1 MLRIK
6 TCASTSNLSV
16 GFDCLGLALNI
27 YNYFDVELSDNDI
40 LLNIDER
47 FNNPDNLFL
56 KAYHKGCEFKG
67 INDHVKAGFESNV
80 PVSRGLGS
88 SSTLIVGGLKAA
100 SVLHD
105 NILSDDEI
113 FELAASM
120 EGHPDNAAPCV
131 YGGFNGSF
139 INEEGKFIRVPLE
152 FSDRLILNVFIP
164 DFEVSTEK
172 ARAILP
178 DSYPRKTAVNNSAK
192 AVLLTKAFSEG
203 DMKLIRECARDEIH
217 EPYRKKLIDE
227 FYKLEEIYTSY
238 TDGVLLISGSGS
250 TCFGISDRTLLEE
263 AELKIRELKH
273 NWEIKEVKVAYEG
286 VEVL

>member
-1 MLRIK
+1 MPRIK

-16 GFDCLGLALNI
+16 GFDCLGLAFNI
-27 YNYFDVELSDNDI
+27 YNYFDVELSDKDI
-40 LLNIDER
+40 LLYIDER

-67 INDHVKAGFESNV
+67 IDDHVKASFETNV

-105 NILSDDEI
+105 DILSDDEI

-152 FSDRLILNVFIP
+152 FSDNLILNVFIP

-178 DSYPRKTAVNNSAK
+178 DTYSRKTAVNNSAK
-192 AVLLTKAFSEG
+192 AVLLTKALSTG
-203 DMKLIRECARDEIH
+203 DMKLIRECAKDEIH
-217 EPYRKKLIDE
+217 EPYRRKLIDE
-227 FYKLEEIYTSY
+227 FNELKDIFTEY

-250 TCFGISDRTLLEE
+250 TCLGISDKPLPEE
-263 AELKIRELKH
+263 AILKIQKLKH